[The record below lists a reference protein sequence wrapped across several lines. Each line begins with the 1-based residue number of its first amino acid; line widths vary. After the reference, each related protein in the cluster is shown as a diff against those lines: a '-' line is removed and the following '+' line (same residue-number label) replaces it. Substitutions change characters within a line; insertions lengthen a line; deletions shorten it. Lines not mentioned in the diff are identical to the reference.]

1 MEFVCNKPYIQV
13 GSECCLDKN
22 GDKVCDKDEQTDIK
36 ETEAKKS
43 INPNPVQA
51 LTVEYCTGTY
61 YFDCPWSYITKDE
74 VQFKLRATRSG
85 IAIIKRIEIPNVPC
99 TKEFGNIPLEKG
111 MKYDEIRQFNVTC
124 NFKKNS
130 VDSDVKLYI
139 TQYPIE
145 GFKEGD
151 TSKEWM
157 GYKEPIEM
165 VTILYISGMVR

>member
-1 MEFVCNKPYIQV
+1 
-13 GSECCLDKN
+13 
-22 GDKVCDKDEQTDIK
+22 
-36 ETEAKKS
+36 
-43 INPNPVQA
+43 
-51 LTVEYCTGTY
+51 
-61 YFDCPWSYITKDE
+61 
-74 VQFKLRATRSG
+74 
-85 IAIIKRIEIPNVPC
+85 
-99 TKEFGNIPLEKG
+99 